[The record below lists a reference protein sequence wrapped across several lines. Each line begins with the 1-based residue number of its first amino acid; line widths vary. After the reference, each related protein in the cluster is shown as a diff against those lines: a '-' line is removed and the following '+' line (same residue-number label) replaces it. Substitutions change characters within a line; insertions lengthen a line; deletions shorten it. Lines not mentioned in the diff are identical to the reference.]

1 MPARS
6 NVGQKTVPMGGKQA
20 TKLTQG
26 GQPSAA
32 SYQRPQA
39 SGAQPVRAGSRVV
52 TTVDS
57 AGLVEAGRVTGTP
70 PQPVQVPQPAGSGSA
85 GGAYTRE
92 VTGNG

>member
-1 MPARS
+1 MQGGRRNIGS
-6 NVGQKTVPMGGKQA
+6 KTVPMGGKQA
-20 TKLTQG
+20 TRMTAG

-57 AGLVEAGRVTGTP
+57 AGLVEAGKVTTGG
-70 PQPVQVPQPAGSGSA
+70 QPTTAPRPTGSGSA